1 MNSKQLKRLI
11 IVIFGL
17 AFIGSTGIAVIG
29 GFFRRDSNNAAS
41 DNPVT
46 AAAPSATEQL
56 QAQARGYAKVL
67 EREPDNTTALIGLLQ
82 TSLQVGDLKTA
93 VPPLKK
99 LIELY
104 PERTDLSN
112 LLTEIETELAQRS
125 QDEITPIEQNAEIP
139 ETIEKTPTE

>member
-1 MNSKQLKRLI
+1 MNRKQLQRLI

-17 AFIGSTGIAVIG
+17 AFIGSTGIAVMG
-29 GFFRRDSNNAAS
+29 GFLRRESNNVATN
-41 DNPVT
+41 NPVT

-67 EREPDNTTALIGLLQ
+67 EREPENTTALVGLLQ

-104 PERTDLSN
+104 PERTDLTN
-112 LLTEIETELAQRS
+112 LLAEIETELAQKS
-125 QDEITPIEQNAEIP
+125 QQEEIPIESNAETP
-139 ETIEKTPTE
+139 E